1 MYTRHAHWTRTVFSS
16 HQIHHCAHVQGA
28 AVLRVFRV
36 KRGLCST
43 RLEGASFIDTCAD
56 FWPQTM
62 ASTCMFGVFN
72 LVSTAPL
79 PRTRH
84 VNLCACTTI
93 GHSAQPSTCERF
105 WKTTENTARSHC
117 TPRWPPVRAWACVAR
132 PRHPSRRVT
141 QLQPQM
147 AAVNCSAMWVICRA
161 RSVKPPVLGSCI
173 ELQDERQRVKKKK
186 KRQHGPPL
194 APMGRVRPQST
205 RRNPLT
211 GLGTVV
217 DWLTGLTG
225 PRIGIRIRIRL
236 DAHSSTYWS
245 THGYFPLV

>member
-1 MYTRHAHWTRTVFSS
+1 MSS

-28 AVLRVFRV
+28 AVLPP
-36 KRGLCST
+36 GLPSQARPLFNQTGRCLAHSHLHVCR
-43 RLEGASFIDTCAD
+43 RLAA
-56 FWPQTM
+56 
-62 ASTCMFGVFN
+62 CMSGVFN
-72 LVSTAPL
+72 PVSCLNGATAAHQTCQPVRVPPPL
-79 PRTRH
+79 AILR
-84 VNLCACTTI
+84 V
-93 GHSAQPSTCERF
+93 QPSTCGRF

-117 TPRWPPVRAWACVAR
+117 TPRSPPVRACVAR
-132 PRHPSRRVT
+132 PRHPSRRVA

-173 ELQDERQRVKKKK
+173 ELQDERQRVMKKK
-186 KRQHGPPL
+186 KRKHGPAL

-205 RRNPLT
+205 RRDPLT
-211 GLGTVV
+211 GPGTVV

-236 DAHSSTYWS
+236 DAHSTSKY
-245 THGYFPLV
+245 